1 MLRVVEK
8 REKKRVVGRV
18 GSKPIPIARGVE
30 ITIAPG
36 NEVSVKGPLG
46 TLSQAFHPDMVISI
60 EEDVLTVARPSDQ
73 RHHRAL
79 HGLTRALL
87 YNMVVG
93 VSEGYQRAL
102 ELVGMG
108 YRAQQDGQKVVLQV
122 GYSHPVNV
130 DPPEGITLTVE
141 SPIRISVSG
150 CDKQQVGQVAADIRA
165 VRKPD
170 AYKGKGVRY
179 AGEEVR
185 LKPGKAAARK

>member
-130 DPPEGITLTVE
+130 DPPAGITLTVE

-170 AYKGKGVRY
+170 AYKGKGIRY